1 MADHNEDSLLLDDPP
16 QVPNTNGSINTSAER
31 RRDSSGDARNG
42 DLYDTFQLFK
52 QYMDGKIETLESK
65 LVREQDAMTKKL
77 KEDVSIKF
85 KYEGNR
91 VQYEFNEEVI
101 TELNKLYKQIPQ
113 EESKSVRMVLD
124 ISEKMKGRNKLI
136 RIADSSPAGWSTVRE
151 YQSNAIA
158 SDSEDEKRIRQAEG
172 RAMRTMKEKSR
183 NRPVP
188 YNKPKPAP
196 AETYGNPAY
205 SHQFQRQPFRVG
217 AARREPCQ
225 WDLCYLCKQYG
236 HWKKQCPLNKLGAAN
251 TGTSAAASQ
260 K

>member
-1 MADHNEDSLLLDDPP
+1 MADHDEDSLLRDDPP
-16 QVPNTNGSINTSAER
+16 QVPSGNGSLNSAEG
-31 RRDSSGDARNG
+31 RRDLPGDARNG

-52 QYMDGKIETLESK
+52 HYMDGKIGDLESK
-65 LVREQDAMTKKL
+65 LLREQDAMTKKL

-101 TELNKLYKQIPQ
+101 SELNKLYKQIPQ
-113 EESKSVRMVLD
+113 EEPKSVRMVLD
-124 ISEKMKGRNKLI
+124 IIEKMKGRNKLI

-158 SDSEDEKRIRQAEG
+158 SDSDDEKRIRQAEG
-172 RAMRTMKEKSR
+172 RAMRSMKEKSR

-188 YNKPKPAP
+188 YNKPKPTP

-205 SHQFQRQPFRVG
+205 NQQFQRPPFRVG

-236 HWKKQCPLNKLGAAN
+236 HWKKQCPLNKLGAVN